1 MRILFLTQVI
11 PWPLDAGPKIKTW
24 NVLRFLKEQGHS
36 VILVSFVRE
45 EEKKHVSQL
54 EQLCKEIYTVPLQ
67 RSRMADALF
76 WLRGQFSGRPF
87 LIERDD
93 LSEMRARVSR
103 LLAEKEI
110 EVLYADQLSM
120 VQFGFSLQG
129 NRMENSRRPFLIFD
143 AHNAVWTIV
152 ERMGQNAPWFLKP
165 ILAQEARKIKRY
177 EGQVIQQVDRTL
189 AVSEID
195 RQALLEAASCSRA
208 SITPIPITVIPIA
221 VDTSAIRPVQR
232 KPRST
237 NILTLGTLHYP
248 PNADGIRWFMREVF
262 PLISEQIPSATLT
275 IVGKN
280 PPGDFIQM
288 AAKNSKITVSG
299 YVPDLTPFFERAAVV
314 VIPVR
319 AGGGMRVRILEAFA
333 RGVPIVTTTVG
344 LEGIE
349 ATVGKDVIVADTS
362 QAFAVAVEKLLGDPA
377 EQNRL
382 ARNCRL
388 VAESQYD
395 WRVVLNKLSD
405 VLSSANCRQ
414 PEPIELSPSI

>member
-1 MRILFLTQVI
+1 MRILFLTQII

-36 VILVSFVRE
+36 VILASFVRE
-45 EEKKHVSQL
+45 EEKQHVSQL
-54 EQLCKEIYTVPLQ
+54 EQLCEEIYTVPIR
-67 RSRMADALF
+67 RSRIADALF
-76 WLRGQFSGRPF
+76 WLRSQFSGRPF
-87 LIERDD
+87 LVERDD
-93 LSEMRARVSR
+93 FPEMRARVSR

-110 EVLYADQLSM
+110 DVLYADQLSM

-129 NRMENSRRPFLIFD
+129 VHIKSGKRPFLIFD

-152 ERMGQNAPWFLKP
+152 ERMRRNARWFLKP
-165 ILAQEARKIKRY
+165 ILAQEARKIKQY
-177 EGQVIQQVDRTL
+177 EGQIIQRVDHTL

-195 RQALLEAASCSRA
+195 CQALLMAAPHSKT
-208 SITPIPITVIPIA
+208 SISPVPITVIPIA
-221 VDTSAIRPVQR
+221 VDTGAIGPVQR
-232 KPRST
+232 KPGST
-237 NILTLGTLHYP
+237 NILTLGTLHYL

-262 PLISEQIPSATLT
+262 PLISEQVPSATLT

-280 PPGDFIQM
+280 PPGDFLQM
-288 AAKNSKITVSG
+288 AAKNPKITVSG

-333 RGVPIVTTTVG
+333 RGLPIVTTTVG

-349 ATVGKDVIVADTS
+349 ATVGRDVIVADS
-362 QAFAVAVEKLLGDPA
+362 PQAFAVAVEKLLGDPA

-388 VAESQYD
+388 VAENQYD
-395 WRVVLNKLSD
+395 WRVVLNKLND
-405 VLSSANCRQ
+405 VLLNADCRQ
-414 PEPIELSPSI
+414 PEPIELTPTI